1 MKQALYKTY
10 GNRRPCGA
18 VSLSNCFGLLVY
30 EPTEEDR
37 ADTDY
42 ITAWSGTD
50 SLSRGYHRNKVHYTS
65 SGRAYLRKGSFRF
78 YLDTIMKI

>member
-1 MKQALYKTY
+1 MKQVLYKTY
-10 GNRRPCGA
+10 GNRRPCGT
-18 VSLSNCFGLLVY
+18 VTLSNCFGLLVF

-50 SLSRGYHRNKVHYTS
+50 SQLWGFHRNKVHYTTA
-65 SGRAYLRKGSFRF
+65 GRAYLRKGSLRF
-78 YLDTIMKI
+78 YLDTVMRI

>member
-1 MKQALYKTY
+1 MKQVLYKTY
-10 GNRRPCGA
+10 ENRRACGA
-18 VSLSNCFGLLVY
+18 ASLSNCFGLLVY

-37 ADTDY
+37 SDTDY

-50 SLSRGYHRNKVHYTS
+50 SQEWGFHRNKVYYTS

-78 YLDTIMKI
+78 YLDEIIRI

>member
-1 MKQALYKTY
+1 MKQVLYKTY

-30 EPTEEDR
+30 EPTEDDIDE
-37 ADTDY
+37 TDY

-50 SLSRGYHRNKVHYTS
+50 SQTWGFHRNKVHYTS
-65 SGRAYLRKGSFRF
+65 SGRDYLRKGSLRF
-78 YLDTIMKI
+78 YLDEIIRI